1 METIPKIL
9 VIWYPGSLAFFGILH
24 RIARVS
30 SSCKLLSPSPLRWSG
45 GTGGDPSVAQGLQHR
60 LCGLHQGR
68 GGGRR
73 GAPPG
78 GGRLKQP
85 HNTTMFRRQITRQR
99 QNVERN
105 GNKETLP
112 PTPSIAPMSPAVII
126 FYFCILFIAFYM
138 ERKLICRSDFCFIY
152 FVPFFLFFFFFLN
165 LHLRSQNTL
174 SFCFSAPAL
183 HLFFQKAGVSAKR
196 RYFILVSFV
205 VLKQTP
211 TLKKKKKRKTKAC
224 SFFLAHYL
232 NTGGPRWWSLG
243 TALSWCHIYRPHSP
257 SMAYTSMNI

>member
-1 METIPKIL
+1 M
-9 VIWYPGSLAFFGILH
+9 
-24 RIARVS
+24 S

-211 TLKKKKKRKTKAC
+211 TLKKKNKNK
-224 SFFLAHYL
+224 
-232 NTGGPRWWSLG
+232 SLLLFSSLI
-243 TALSWCHIYRPHSP
+243 T
-257 SMAYTSMNI
+257 

>member
-1 METIPKIL
+1 METILKICGM
-9 VIWYPGSLAFFGILH
+9 WYH
-24 RIARVS
+24 IARVS
-30 SSCKLLSPSPLRWSG
+30 SSRKLLSPSPLRWSG
-45 GTGGDPSVAQGLQHR
+45 GAGGDPSVAQGLQHR

-152 FVPFFLFFFFFLN
+152 FVPLFFFFF
-165 LHLRSQNTL
+165 
-174 SFCFSAPAL
+174 
-183 HLFFQKAGVSAKR
+183 FFF
-196 RYFILVSFV
+196 FI
-205 VLKQTP
+205 
-211 TLKKKKKRKTKAC
+211 
-224 SFFLAHYL
+224 FFFFFY
-232 NTGGPRWWSLG
+232 
-243 TALSWCHIYRPHSP
+243 I
-257 SMAYTSMNI
+257 

>member
-1 METIPKIL
+1 M
-9 VIWYPGSLAFFGILH
+9 
-24 RIARVS
+24 S

-165 LHLRSQNTL
+165 LHLHSQNTL

-183 HLFFQKAGVSAKR
+183 HLCFSESR
-196 RYFILVSFV
+196 RLCEKEIFYSCQFCCF
-205 VLKQTP
+205 KTNANF
-211 TLKKKKKRKTKAC
+211 KKKKEKQKPAP
-224 SFFLAHYL
+224 FFLAHYL
-232 NTGGPRWWSLG
+232 NTGGPR
-243 TALSWCHIYRPHSP
+243 
-257 SMAYTSMNI
+257 